1 MKFFTIEENIK
12 ESPDVNTLIFY
23 DNAKIAPGQFIMAW
37 VPGIN
42 YIPLSFSSV
51 LDPKSI
57 TIKIYG
63 DASAYLAGLKPGDK
77 LFYDGIYGNGYNIVP
92 GKKMLIGAGSGI
104 ASLVPLIDSNTTGII
119 SGKTGSDVL
128 FSRKFAKEKLYIVT
142 DDGSLGKKGFV
153 AAAMAELDI
162 EDFDMIYVCGPEIMM
177 RSVLNYVKGMH
188 VNCQFSLERSMK
200 CGIGLCDSCSING
213 FQVCR
218 DGPVFS
224 IDQLKSMDEFGRTKL
239 TSSGK
244 RIFF

>member
-1 MKFFTIEENIK
+1 MKYFTIEENLK
-12 ESPDVNTLIFY
+12 ESPDVNTLIFR
-23 DNAKIAPGQFIMAW
+23 DPIKIKPGQFIMAW
-37 VPGIN
+37 APRIN

-63 DASAYLAGLKPGDK
+63 DASAYLAGLNPGDK
-77 LFYDGIYGNGYNIVP
+77 LLYDGIYGNGYDMVS
-92 GKKMLIGAGSGI
+92 GKKLLIGAGSGI
-104 ASLVPLIDSNTTGII
+104 ASLVPLIDNNTTGII
-119 SGKTGSDVL
+119 SGKTGDDIL
-128 FSRKFAKEKLYIVT
+128 FRANFAKERLHIVT

-153 AAAMAELDI
+153 SSAMDELNI

-177 RSVLNYVKGMH
+177 RSVLNYVKDTH

-213 FQVCR
+213 LQVCR

-224 IDQLKSMDEFGRTKL
+224 LDKLKTLDEFGRTKL

-244 RIFF
+244 RVFL